1 MGSSRN
7 SPSKAE
13 RRLDRKQRR
22 EAAARQDHR
31 DKAKIR
37 EKEIKDEKKSQ
48 PKKPKEWKRRDKNG
62 DIILWNAIKIS
73 KTSRYVIGGMA
84 TIIILFAIS
93 PIFEDQN
100 YVEPERLSFVE
111 CEAIDFNDKWCMY
124 D

>member
-13 RRLDRKQRR
+13 RRNDRKQRR

-73 KTSRYVIGGMA
+73 KKMKKTES
-84 TIIILFAIS
+84 II
-93 PIFEDQN
+93 
-100 YVEPERLSFVE
+100 VTLSGRGDKD
-111 CEAIDFNDKWCMY
+111 IDIVKEYLANVKNTR
-124 D
+124 